1 MLRAPVASEMI
12 EKLLEG
18 KWRRAV
24 DVRRWFAQE
33 HGVEV
38 ALSTVYKYLGKSE
51 VRLKVPRPSHARKD
65 AAAAETFKSELAAK
79 LRELDIEMDRRVRIW
94 VADEMRYGLQPV
106 IRRVWALKGT
116 RGVKR
121 CRTGVGSHRRACSIL
136 VGCQTHLRSHWSK
149 EVARWSSKRYFS
161 ERSTR
166 FVV

>member
-38 ALSTVYKYLGKSE
+38 ALSTVDKYLGKSE

-79 LRELDIEMDRRVRIW
+79 LRELDIEQGRIARLI
-94 VADEMRYGLQPV
+94 VSTL
-106 IRRVWALKGT
+106 ALLHPF
-116 RGVKR
+116 
-121 CRTGVGSHRRACSIL
+121 GSN
-136 VGCQTHLRSHWSK
+136 LRFWEFAHK
-149 EVARWSSKRYFS
+149 TELHFIGGAAFS
-161 ERSTR
+161 
-166 FVV
+166 